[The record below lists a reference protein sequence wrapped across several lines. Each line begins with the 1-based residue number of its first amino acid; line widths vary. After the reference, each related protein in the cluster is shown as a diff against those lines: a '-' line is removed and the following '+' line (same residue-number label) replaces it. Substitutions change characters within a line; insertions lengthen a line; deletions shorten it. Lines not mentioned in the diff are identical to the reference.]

1 VNDRLLRVVT
11 AVLLFLVPILFVTN
25 VLQSFRFSRLR
36 MQTDNSR
43 VAITQTVEE
52 NKRLIAGIAGL
63 RSPARIRAIA
73 GEQLQM
79 SPVSIDDVIRIDVSG
94 SSHVP

>member
-1 VNDRLLRVVT
+1 MNDRLLRVVT
-11 AVLLFLVPILFVTN
+11 SILLFLVPILFVTN

-63 RSPARIRAIA
+63 RSPARIRTIA

>member
-11 AVLLFLVPILFVTN
+11 AVLIFLVPILFVTN

>member
-1 VNDRLLRVVT
+1 MNDRLLRVVT
-11 AVLLFLVPILFVTN
+11 AVLIFLVPILFVTN

>member
-1 VNDRLLRVVT
+1 MNDRLLRVVT